1 MFLHR
6 FAQTLAASG
15 FALTLLASAAGAQ
28 LLPPANVPG
37 SLPPPPGM
45 QPPRPPAGG
54 GEASTCLKLESAL
67 AQLDSVSNANPDTVR
82 RYEDAINRQRHELD
96 QTIVQSR
103 RTGCDQGGGFFT
115 FGASRPPQCAQ
126 LDDQIRRMRAN
137 MDRMTSELGT
147 MRGGTD
153 MNRDLQRRQLVSQ
166 LSQNNCGAQYRNAAQ
181 PPRQQ
186 RGLLESLFGGGGW
199 NEESNWQGGGMDLP
213 GAGTYRTMCVRS
225 CDGYFFPVSYA
236 TVPARFG
243 DDERTCKQLCPA
255 SEASL
260 YVHRNP
266 GEEIDQAVSISGQP
280 YTQHPNAF
288 KYRQSFANGC
298 SCRAAGQSWAD
309 ALGVDRDQT
318 VQQGDIVVDER
329 RARQMSQPRAATG
342 TKGQPQG
349 GATKG
354 SPPANSAQQ
363 PAGEPAKQEA
373 KEEAPLTPIPNG
385 RVRVVGP
392 QFYPVR

>member
-1 MFLHR
+1 MVPHR
-6 FAQTLAASG
+6 FARTLAVSG
-15 FALTLLASAAGAQ
+15 AAFALLLSAADAQ

-37 SLPPPPGM
+37 APPGL
-45 QPPRPPAGG
+45 QSPRPPSG
-54 GEASTCLKLESAL
+54 GEPSTCLRLESAL
-67 AQLDSVSNANPDTVR
+67 AQLDSVSNAGPDTVR

-103 RTGCDQGGGFFT
+103 RIGCDQGGGFFV

-153 MNRDLQRRQLVSQ
+153 MNRDLQRRQLISQ
-166 LSQNNCGAQYRNAAQ
+166 LSQNNCGAQYRTASQ

-186 RGLLESLFGGGGW
+186 RGLLESLFGGGSW
-199 NEESNWQGGGMDLP
+199 NEESTWQGGGMDLP

-225 CDGYFFPVSYA
+225 CDGYFFPISYA

-255 SEASL
+255 SEAQL
-260 YVHRNP
+260 FVHRNP

-280 YTQHPNAF
+280 YTAHPNAF
-288 KYRQSFANGC
+288 KYRQAFTPAC
-298 SCRAAGQSWAD
+298 SCRAPGQSWAD
-309 ALGVDRDQT
+309 ALGVERDQT
-318 VQQGDIVVDER
+318 LQQGDIVVDER
-329 RARQMSQPRAATG
+329 RAKQMAQPRPVTG
-342 TKGQPQG
+342 TKGQPQTAK
-349 GATKG
+349 GAQTPAAAETKE
-354 SPPANSAQQ
+354 Q
-363 PAGEPAKQEA
+363 A
-373 KEEAPLTPIPNG
+373 KEEAPMTPIPSG